1 MNRIF
6 PVLAV
11 CSLLFMAITL
21 VLGLSLDDVSNPLDR
36 DTQRL
41 ATIHRLSGIAA
52 ALVVVL
58 VNSFVVTYFIG
69 TSRWCKE
76 VVEAY
81 SLDAGPSRRS
91 TLLKRR
97 TFPLAVVSM
106 LSVVAIAA
114 LGGAADPGAALQ
126 VQPLFGLPWAKV
138 HLLGALAGMALIGYA
153 FFVQWLN
160 IEGNRLCIAEILA
173 EVKRI
178 RLERG
183 LEVK

>member
-1 MNRIF
+1 M
-6 PVLAV
+6 
-11 CSLLFMAITL
+11 SITL
-21 VLGLSLDDVSNPLDR
+21 VLGLSLGDVANPLDR

-41 ATIHRLSGIAA
+41 ATVHRLSGIAA
-52 ALVVVL
+52 ALAIVL

-76 VVEAY
+76 VVAAY

-91 TLLKRR
+91 TLLKRK

-106 LSVVAIAA
+106 LSVVGIAA
-114 LGGAADPGAALQ
+114 LGGAADPGAALRI
-126 VQPLFGLPWAKV
+126 QPVFGLAWAKV
-138 HLLGALAGMALIGYA
+138 HLLGSLAGMAVIAYS
-153 FFVQWLN
+153 FFVEWLN
-160 IEGNRLCIAEILA
+160 IEGNRQCIAEILA

>member
-1 MNRIF
+1 M
-6 PVLAV
+6 AV
-11 CSLLFMAITL
+11 TL
-21 VLGLSLDDVSNPLDR
+21 VLGVSLGDVTNPLDR
-36 DTQRL
+36 DTQRM
-41 ATIHRLSGIAA
+41 ATIHRLSGVAA
-52 ALVVVL
+52 ALAVVL

-81 SLDAGPSRRS
+81 SLDADPSRRS
-91 TLLKRR
+91 TRLKRR

-106 LSVVAIAA
+106 LTVVVIAA

-126 VQPLFGLPWAKV
+126 IQPLFGLPWAKV
-138 HLLGALAGMALIGYA
+138 HLLGALAGLTLIGYS
-153 FFVQWLN
+153 FYVQWVN
-160 IEGNRLCIAEILA
+160 IEANRQCIAVILA

-183 LEVK
+183 LSVER

>member
-1 MNRIF
+1 M
-6 PVLAV
+6 AV
-11 CSLLFMAITL
+11 SF
-21 VLGLSLDDVSNPLDR
+21 VLGMSLGDVTNPLDR
-36 DTQRL
+36 DTQRM
-41 ATIHRLSGIAA
+41 ATVHRLSGIAA
-52 ALVVVL
+52 ALTVVL

-81 SLDAGPSRRS
+81 SLDAQPSRRS

-97 TFPLAVVSM
+97 TFPLAVFSM
-106 LSVVAIAA
+106 LAVVAIVA

-126 VQPLFGLPWAKV
+126 IQPLFGLHWAKV
-138 HLLGALAGMALIGYA
+138 HLLGALAGMALIGYS
-153 FFVQWLN
+153 FCVQWFN
-160 IEGNRLCIAEILA
+160 IEANRQCIAEILA

-183 LEVK
+183 LTVEN

>member
-1 MNRIF
+1 M
-6 PVLAV
+6 AV
-11 CSLLFMAITL
+11 TL
-21 VLGLSLDDVSNPLDR
+21 VLGLSLGDVTDPLDR

-52 ALVVVL
+52 ALTVVL

-81 SLDAGPSRRS
+81 SLAPDPSRRS

-97 TFPLAVVSM
+97 TFPLAVASM
-106 LSVVAIAA
+106 LTVVAIAA
-114 LGGAADPGAALQ
+114 LGGAADPGAALRI
-126 VQPLFGLPWAKV
+126 QPLAGLAWAKV
-138 HLLGALAGMALIGYA
+138 HLLAALGGMALIGYSFYA
-153 FFVQWLN
+153 QWIN
-160 IEGNRLCIAEILA
+160 TEANKRCIEEILL

-183 LEVK
+183 LSVER